1 MPSPFNVKGEVILRN
16 DLTFKVKPEGISE
29 NPLKIYVNAVL
40 YNYLG
45 TSIVFNQASENQPG
59 IEMRGRERRSLRE
72 PGRGRM
78 KKGQLG
84 SYGTP
89 LVILRHASTERDR

>member
-1 MPSPFNVKGEVILRN
+1 MPSPFNVKGEVFSRN
-16 DLTFKVKPEGISE
+16 ALTFKVKPEGISE
-29 NPLKIYVNAVL
+29 NPFMIHVNVIL
-40 YNYLG
+40 HKYLR
-45 TSIVFNQASENQPG
+45 TNIVFNLASENQPG

>member
-1 MPSPFNVKGEVILRN
+1 MDGVFFYINR
-16 DLTFKVKPEGISE
+16 EGISE

-72 PGRGRM
+72 PGRGKNEKRTI
-78 KKGQLG
+78 GIVWNPF
-84 SYGTP
+84 SD
-89 LVILRHASTERDR
+89 S